1 MHVYFRI
8 AQLRTTPLLP
18 SLRHLHCPAISQQD
32 FLISGIC
39 LFLSSFLQTLEF
51 EQISNVEDKLC
62 GTVLHTLYSDCA
74 PMEKIVLRG
83 RGLSTDTLNMVLRF
97 DHLRALDLN
106 GMGDVLSM
114 DLLEKIGSFPS
125 LTELALDF
133 MESSIPPLEKDIG
146 LKDLKCLMITA
157 PIPFIQAFLPHI
169 ATTTLHT
176 FVAEAPMHPPV
187 DKKDFLSEVVT
198 RWKETLRRVDLV
210 YQSHVTD
217 GLEVFEELSVAG
229 LEPLMSLRQLTHVRL
244 EGYAMNLTD
253 KDIRD
258 FTVAWPNII
267 TLSLPYIRLDR
278 QRPTISS
285 LEVVARYC
293 PELRH
298 LRMPLDTTEI
308 IPFLPPSVSH
318 WPAHGLRDLTIAS
331 DDESLDWKDVLHLG
345 RHIDYLFPRLRRVN
359 PCEGHDFERWM
370 QLHET
375 IRIYQSVRQ
384 QTVEFEHTRMQTM
397 EEQARQE

>member
-1 MHVYFRI
+1 MHVYFRV

-39 LFLSSFLQTLEF
+39 LFLSPSLQTLEF

-83 RGLSTDTLNMVLRF
+83 RGLSNDTLNMVLRF

-114 DLLEKIGSFPS
+114 DFLEKIGSLSS
-125 LTELALDF
+125 LTDLALDF
-133 MESSIPPLEKDIG
+133 MESSIPLLEKDIG

-176 FVAEAPMHPPV
+176 FVAVAPMHPPV
-187 DKKDFLSEVVT
+187 DKKDFLNEVVT
-198 RWKETLRRVDLV
+198 RWKETLQRIDLV

-217 GLEVFEELSVAG
+217 GVEVFEELSVAA

-253 KDIRD
+253 KDIQD
-258 FTVAWPNII
+258 FTVAWPDII
-267 TLSLPYIRLDR
+267 ALSLPYIRLDR

-285 LEVVARYC
+285 LQVVAQYC
-293 PELRH
+293 PKLRH
-298 LRMPLDTTEI
+298 LRIPLDTNEVM
-308 IPFLPPSVSH
+308 PFVSPGVPH
-318 WPAHGLRDLTIAS
+318 WPVHGLRDLTIAS

-345 RHIDYLFPRLRRVN
+345 RYIDYLFPRLRRVY
-359 PCEGHDFERWM
+359 PCEGHDFDRWM

-384 QTVEFEHTRMQTM
+384 EAVEFEHQNADDGQTG
-397 EEQARQE
+397 